1 MGALRRL
8 ARLIWSD
15 DVDPALRPVL
25 GVTLAST
32 AAGSAMWSFMA
43 IWAVDELGAKREL
56 PYALLVGALL
66 AGLSGFL
73 GGYLSDRIGRRRVML
88 VGQGIMVGYPIV
100 LLLLSTSKWAALSA
114 LALAGAFGSLGGSTA
129 QAMVADLVAPE
140 RREAAYASVR
150 VAANLG
156 VVAGPPIGGLLLL
169 LGSWSALFP
178 TVATLSAAAWVIA
191 YRFLPHR
198 GAYSPEGPPER
209 GSLRVIVAD
218 RPFLL
223 FLGSA
228 VFAWLVYVAYEVVLP
243 VSIVDG
249 FGYQP
254 AVWGFLVWINPLLV
268 TLFQLRLTRATAG
281 VPAAPKLV
289 VALLVMGLPYL
300 LLVQSHTVPVLVAV
314 VAIFVIGEMLWVPTS
329 QAVVAALAPQ
339 DIRGAYMGA
348 FGSAPAIGFA
358 LAPLIGLQVRNSF
371 GDDATWTMF
380 AVHRSGRRRAR
391 RASRSRA
398 CGRRIRQQALCCT
411 GGVRQEERE
420 LLLREDAPRAQTA
433 RERRQLE
440 GLDEDLRSSP
450 LRGQAAPAT
459 AAQLPARLQRG
470 TSRRSAGRCRTWC
483 GCARSRR

>member
-8 ARLIWSD
+8 ARLIWGD

-73 GGYLSDRIGRRRVML
+73 GGYVSDRIGRRRVML
-88 VGQGIMVGYPIV
+88 IGQGIMVGYPIV
-100 LLLLSTSKWAALSA
+100 LLLLSGSKWAALSA

-169 LGSWSALFP
+169 LGSWPALFP
-178 TVATLSAAAWVIA
+178 TVATLSGAAWVIA

-209 GSLRVIVAD
+209 GSVRVILAD

-254 AVWGFLVWINPLLV
+254 AAWGFLVWINPLLV

-289 VALLVMGLPYL
+289 VALLVMGLPFL
-300 LLVQSHTVPVLVAV
+300 LLVQSHAVPVLVAV
-314 VAIFVIGEMLWVPTS
+314 VVIFVIGEMLWVPTS
-329 QAVVAALAPQ
+329 QAVVAALAPK

-380 AVHRSGRRRAR
+380 ACIGVVAAALGGLALAGVR
-391 RASRSRA
+391 
-398 CGRRIRQQALCCT
+398 RRIRHEPSA
-411 GGVRQEERE
+411 V
-420 LLLREDAPRAQTA
+420 
-433 RERRQLE
+433 LE
-440 GLDEDLRSSP
+440 
-450 LRGQAAPAT
+450 T
-459 AAQLPARLQRG
+459 
-470 TSRRSAGRCRTWC
+470 
-483 GCARSRR
+483 

>member
-1 MGALRRL
+1 MG
-8 ARLIWSD
+8 
-15 DVDPALRPVL
+15 
-25 GVTLAST
+25 G
-32 AAGSAMWSFMA
+32 
-43 IWAVDELGAKREL
+43 
-56 PYALLVGALL
+56 
-66 AGLSGFL
+66 
-73 GGYLSDRIGRRRVML
+73 
-88 VGQGIMVGYPIV
+88 
-100 LLLLSTSKWAALSA
+100 LSA
-114 LALAGAFGSLGGSTA
+114 LALAGAFGSLGSSTA

-169 LGSWSALFP
+169 LGSWPALFP

-209 GSLRVIVAD
+209 GSLRVILAD

-300 LLVQSHTVPVLVAV
+300 LLVQSQTVPVLVAV
-314 VAIFVIGEMLWVPTS
+314 VVIFVIGEMLWVPTS
-329 QAVVAALAPQ
+329 QAVVAALAPK

-380 AVHRSGRRRAR
+380 ACIGVVAAALGGLALAGVR
-391 RASRSRA
+391 
-398 CGRRIRQQALCCT
+398 RRIREPSA
-411 GGVRQEERE
+411 V
-420 LLLREDAPRAQTA
+420 
-433 RERRQLE
+433 LE
-440 GLDEDLRSSP
+440 
-450 LRGQAAPAT
+450 A
-459 AAQLPARLQRG
+459 
-470 TSRRSAGRCRTWC
+470 
-483 GCARSRR
+483 